1 MYNVRI
7 RDFAIAL
14 LCTVLGVFIGL
25 HVVEDRTRNMD
36 MRQLRHREDIQRMI
50 DGDTV
55 TLTKAS
61 GDSVAVLR
69 VNNIPRT
76 QALCRDSVLYANGV
90 TSTYRLCHDVFIL
103 DTSSRTESRQ

>member
-1 MYNVRI
+1 MISLRT
-7 RDFAIAL
+7 RDFAISL
-14 LCTVLGVFIGL
+14 ISTVLGVFIGL

-36 MRQLRHREDIQRMI
+36 MRQLRHREDTQRMI

-69 VNNIPRT
+69 VNNAPRV
-76 QALCRDSVLYANGV
+76 QAICRDSVFYANSV
-90 TSTYRLCHDVFIL
+90 TSTHRLCRDVFIL
-103 DTSSRTESRQ
+103 DTSSHLEPR